1 MTWAYLPH
9 DPGLPPSARA
19 DLSPRPVLVGQV
31 LADGR
36 ELPLYGAGGF
46 KFIWN
51 PKFDAA
57 MVAFLECLQELQ
69 VSRQSRKLRSSASC
83 RCTALTWSLLF
94 LLLC

>member
-1 MTWAYLPH
+1 MDRNYKYNFTMFACFT
-9 DPGLPPSARA
+9 PSCASA
-19 DLSPRPVLVGQV
+19 LKV

-69 VSRQSRKLRSSASC
+69 VGAPTMYLTCSRNSS
-83 RCTALTWSLLF
+83 LF
-94 LLLC
+94 ELG